1 MDRVRYSGLRRVKCL
16 VKTYINTEKANYR
29 FHYQE
34 ASEMRISRL
43 YVPFPLAPGR
53 NLELDDDSAHYVRTV
68 LRLKKDAEI
77 LLFNGEGGEFLSVLR
92 EVSRSR
98 VEVQINRRI
107 ERSAESSLQIFL
119 GLGISR
125 GDRMDW
131 SVQKAVELGVNRITP
146 ILTERC
152 LVQFKGE
159 KKPQRLLH
167 WQKIVRHAA
176 EQSGRTRLPEL
187 QPIATI
193 HEWLDHQQ
201 GLKVFLDPHAATS
214 LADLK
219 PEAPKVT
226 LLTGPEG
233 GFSDHE
239 RSRAESAGFIPVRLG
254 ARILRTETASLA
266 ALAAVQMLWGDF
278 GKMEK

>member
-1 MDRVRYSGLRRVKCL
+1 
-16 VKTYINTEKANYR
+16 
-29 FHYQE
+29 
-34 ASEMRISRL
+34 MRISRL
-43 YVPFPLAPGR
+43 YIPFPLWPGR
-53 NLELDDDSAHYVRTV
+53 NIELDDDSAHYVRTV

-77 LLFNGEGGEFLSVLR
+77 LLFNGEGGEFLSILR
-92 EVSRSR
+92 EVSRNR
-98 VEVQINRRI
+98 VEIQINRRI

-167 WQKIVRHAA
+167 WQKIIQHAA
-176 EQSGRTRLPEL
+176 EQSGRTRLTEL
-187 QPIATI
+187 HPIASI

-201 GLKVFLDPHAATS
+201 GLKIFLDPHASAS
-214 LADLK
+214 LAALG
-219 PEAPKVT
+219 PRPSQVT

-239 RSRAESAGFIPVRLG
+239 RSRAEAAGFIPVRLG
-254 ARILRTETASLA
+254 VRILRTETASLA
-266 ALAAVQMLWGDF
+266 ALSAVQTLWGDF
-278 GKMEK
+278 GTMEE